1 MLTRLA
7 HILLTAIDVSPANYW
22 RHKMTIQYEP
32 QFLQIIASE
41 SDYQAMD
48 NDPSVVI
55 VMAFRLN
62 DNDPFVVTYLKNDQ
76 DLSEALTAQVA

>member
-1 MLTRLA
+1 MLIRLA

-22 RHKMTIQYEP
+22 RHKMTIKYEP
-32 QFLQIIASE
+32 KYSQTIASE
-41 SDYQAMD
+41 SDFQAMD

-62 DNDPFVVTYLKNDQ
+62 DNDPFVVTYVKNDQ
-76 DLSEALTAQVA
+76 DMSESPTAQAA

>member
-22 RHKMTIQYEP
+22 RHKMNTQYESKY
-32 QFLQIIASE
+32 LQTIASE
-41 SDYQAMD
+41 SYYLVLD
-48 NDPSVVI
+48 NDPSIVI

-76 DLSEALTAQVA
+76 DQLESPTTQAA